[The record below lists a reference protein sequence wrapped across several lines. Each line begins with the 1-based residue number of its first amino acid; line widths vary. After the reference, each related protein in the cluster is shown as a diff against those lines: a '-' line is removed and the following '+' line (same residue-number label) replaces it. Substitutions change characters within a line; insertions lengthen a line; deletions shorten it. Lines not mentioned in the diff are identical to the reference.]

1 MIEITNEQIERV
13 NLLLGDLHGAP
24 NRVLFNVINRALG
37 TVRLQ
42 SGKEIRQTYNIKQGD
57 ITANQN
63 MMKRATAGDLVG
75 SIEFAGTVIPLKR
88 FKVSPS
94 APAQKTVS
102 VSVLKA
108 EGGKRLEHAFV
119 ANLGKYGVGVFE
131 RMTRRRDSSE
141 QLFGPS
147 TAHMMANEN
156 VLDKVEEAAQDTIDK
171 RVEHEI
177 TRILNGY
184 GR

>member
-37 TVRLQ
+37 TVRSQ

-63 MMKRATAGDLVG
+63 MKMKRATAGDLVG

-102 VSVLKA
+102 VSVL
-108 EGGKRLEHAFV
+108 EHAFV
-119 ANLGKYGVGVFE
+119 ADLGKYGVGVFE